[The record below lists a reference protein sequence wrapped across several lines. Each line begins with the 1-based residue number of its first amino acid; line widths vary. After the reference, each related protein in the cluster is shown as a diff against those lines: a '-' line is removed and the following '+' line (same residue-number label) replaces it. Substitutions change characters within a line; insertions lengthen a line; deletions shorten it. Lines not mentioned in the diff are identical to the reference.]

1 MGKSQ
6 RHFKSGKKKNN
17 KGEAAFNTR
26 GHSARWDPPL
36 ITRAILDRVP
46 DGTVVWPEAQAD
58 MSYGL
63 ITGHS
68 DPRGQSSGSG
78 QSSTPEPGEGVR
90 GQLLTVRPNVHPA
103 AWRWGQSL
111 GDHCPA
117 CAQSRLPCLVGIH

>member
-6 RHFKSGKKKNN
+6 RHFKSGKTKKKKK

-26 GHSARWDPPL
+26 GHSAWWGPPL
-36 ITRAILDRVP
+36 ITRAIVERVP
-46 DGTVVWPEAQAD
+46 DGAVLWPQAQAD

-78 QSSTPEPGEGVR
+78 QSSTQEPGEGSE
-90 GQLLTVRPNVHPA
+90 A
-103 AWRWGQSL
+103 SF
-111 GDHCPA
+111 
-117 CAQSRLPCLVGIH
+117 